1 MSSGTEDGSEEW
13 GYIPLRPG
21 ASMFYW
27 FYRTSHPDG
36 YLNRP
41 IILWLQGGPGL
52 SGTGHGNFLEFGPL
66 NQNLEPRNISW
77 IQTANILFVDNPVES
92 GFSLVENTSYIPD
105 TIEEISLDLIT
116 MLKVFMN
123 EHPCFRTNPFYIFGQ
138 SYGGKMTAALTYYLH
153 KAIKAEEIQCNLTGA
168 GIGNG
173 WVSGTDIM
181 VNWAPMFYQMSLIDD
196 IQLKHLTEIA
206 WKAWSDGN
214 NNGWDGVNNGWD
226 NLFWALYEYFPNN
239 NWYNILD
246 LYKVIEYD
254 ISSEVDGD
262 TKRRRRNVA
271 NEDFLELGSMYDI
284 DISDLMNGPIRKKLG
299 IIPSNKIWGEGK
311 PRTQQKQFESR
322 DLFKPVWHLVD
333 EVLKTSN
340 IEIIVYSGQLDIIC
354 NTSGALRW
362 MRRLTWSGKKE
373 FDKAER
379 KMLTNPV
386 TNFPEMF
393 VKSHGQLKMY
403 WVLNSGHAVPHDDPD
418 VAFRML
424 NRILNDT
431 D

>member
-1 MSSGTEDGSEEW
+1 MSNGTEDGSEEW

-27 FYRTSHPDG
+27 FYRTTHPDG

-41 IILWLQGGPGL
+41 LILWLQGGPGL

-66 NQNLEPRNISW
+66 DQKLAPRNISW
-77 IQTANILFVDNPVES
+77 VQTANILFVDNPIES

-138 SYGGKMTAALTYYLH
+138 NYGGKMTAALTYYLH
-153 KAIKAEEIQCNLTGA
+153 KAIKSDEIQCNLKGA

-181 VNWAPMFYQMSLIDD
+181 VHWSPMFYQMSLIDD

-214 NNGWDGVNNGWD
+214 NDDWDGVNDGW
-226 NLFWALYEYFPNN
+226 NHLFLALYQYLPNK

-246 LYKVIEYD
+246 LYKVED
-254 ISSEVDGD
+254 HEQEDNGESERQ
-262 TKRRRRNVA
+262 RRKVA
-271 NEDFLELGSMYDI
+271 FRDFLELGSMYDI
-284 DISDLMNGPIRKKLG
+284 DISELMNGPIRKKLG
-299 IIPSNKIWGEGK
+299 IIPDDKIWGEGK
-311 PRTQQKQFESR
+311 PRTQEKQFESR
-322 DLFKPVWHLVD
+322 DLFKPVWCLVD
-333 EVLKTSN
+333 EVLKTSD
-340 IEIIVYSGQLDIIC
+340 IEIIVYSGQLDIIYS
-354 NTSGALRW
+354 TSGFLRW
-362 MRRLTWSGKKE
+362 MRRLTWPGKKS
-373 FDKAER
+373 FDNAER
-379 KMLTNPV
+379 KILANPA

-403 WVLNSGHAVPHDDPD
+403 WVLNSGHAVPHDAPE

-424 NRILNDT
+424 NRILDGT

>member
-27 FYRTSHPDG
+27 FYRTTHPDG

-52 SGTGHGNFLEFGPL
+52 SGTGHGNFLEIGPL
-66 NQNLEPRNISW
+66 NQNLEARNVSW
-77 IQTANILFVDNPVES
+77 IQTANILFVDNPVEF
-92 GFSLVENTSYIPD
+92 GFSLVDNTSYIPD
-105 TIEEISLDLIT
+105 TIEEISVDLIT
-116 MLKVFMN
+116 MLNVFMN

-153 KAIKAEEIQCNLTGA
+153 KAIESDEIECNLKRA

-196 IQLKHLTEIA
+196 IQLKSLREIA
-206 WKAWSDGN
+206 WKAWSNGN
-214 NNGWDGVNNGWD
+214 NDDWDGVNDGWD
-226 NLFWALYEYFPNN
+226 NLLSALYQYVPNK

-246 LYKVIEYD
+246 LYKVEEYEHVESNGTNER
-254 ISSEVDGD
+254 I
-262 TKRRRRNVA
+262 KRKVTA
-271 NEDFLELGSMYDI
+271 GEFLELGSMYDI
-284 DISDLMNGPIRKKLG
+284 DISELMNGPIRKKLG
-299 IIPSNKIWGEGK
+299 IIPDNKIWGEGK
-311 PRTQQKQFESR
+311 NRTQKKQFQSR
-322 DLFKPVWHLVD
+322 DLLKPVWHLVD
-333 EVLKTSN
+333 EILKTSDV
-340 IEIIVYSGQLDIIC
+340 EIIVYSGQLDIIC

-362 MRRLTWSGKKE
+362 MRRLTWPGKKM

-379 KMLTNPV
+379 KMLANPA
-386 TNFPEMF
+386 TKFPEMF
-393 VKSHGQLKMY
+393 VKSYGQLKMY
-403 WVLNSGHAVPHDDPD
+403 WVLNSGHAVPHDAPE
-418 VAFRML
+418 VALRML
-424 NRILNDT
+424 NRILNGT